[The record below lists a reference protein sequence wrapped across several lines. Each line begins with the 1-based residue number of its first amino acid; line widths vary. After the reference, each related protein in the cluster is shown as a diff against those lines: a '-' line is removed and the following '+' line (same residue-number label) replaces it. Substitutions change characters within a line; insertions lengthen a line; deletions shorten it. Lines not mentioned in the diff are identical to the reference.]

1 MSLVVEQRSG
11 DAARRQRSCRQ
22 VGGSYEGPVPES
34 STFCHLCA
42 FHAQPVSPVTEAQS
56 SRIHLQALGPLS
68 VSRSDGGATTPLL
81 TQPRRLAVLAYLVLA
96 RPRGLHSR
104 DTLVALLWPEADQAS
119 GRHALRNAL
128 HGIRQASGEV
138 VVTAGDE
145 QVGVNRDRISCDAI
159 GLEADLAA
167 GRLAEALTRYTGEL
181 LQGFHVADAPEFE
194 RWLDAER
201 GRLRDSVFRAA
212 VACADSCRARGDFDG
227 ALFAARRASALAPD
241 DEVSLRRLMEI
252 QSTAGDRAAAL
263 REYDRFAERAGDDYG
278 IEPGAETLQL
288 VRALRASV
296 APATRPAEP
305 EIARPVAPTT
315 IAPPQETTTTPAVV
329 GEVVRGPRLEDTRGR
344 RHRLVAGIAT
354 MVALTVILI
363 IGLRSKPLAHAS
375 GTRSLGESAL
385 RPPIGPASRL
395 PERYRADTALL
406 RRYLV
411 AETELEFASPT
422 AARASFQRLAD
433 EAPLYA
439 PAWAGLSFALFQSA
453 FDEMPPSDALPRAVA
468 AANRALGLDSTL
480 VEAQSTLIANA
491 MFGRWDL
498 PDTKRR
504 LDVALAHYPNDPEL
518 NNLLATWHR
527 WRGDVDVAVRLKEHA
542 LAIDPLSP
550 RFANQVGWSLY
561 LAHRCGEAA
570 EVFSRIS
577 EDRRG
582 QVYANL
588 TQYLALKCLGKMDEA
603 AVALRESLLGTGDTA
618 LAKLLDPPLPPARRD
633 SALRAVFRAR
643 LDRHFAERSRRWL
656 SSADAMVQ
664 YAEMGQRDS
673 TLVWLDSMYV
683 ERAMML
689 HVVPFD
695 PTMDFLRDDPRFEDF
710 LRRLPWKPQSTRPPS
725 VNRPL

>member
-1 MSLVVEQRSG
+1 M
-11 DAARRQRSCRQ
+11 
-22 VGGSYEGPVPES
+22 
-34 STFCHLCA
+34 T
-42 FHAQPVSPVTEAQS
+42 
-56 SRIHLQALGPLS
+56 
-68 VSRSDGGATTPLL
+68 RSDGGATTPLL

-128 HGIRQASGEV
+128 HGIRQALGEV

-145 QVGVNRDRISCDAI
+145 QVGVNRDRISCDAMA
-159 GLEADLAA
+159 LETDLAA

-201 GRLRDSVFRAA
+201 SRLHDSVFRAA
-212 VACADSCRARGDFDG
+212 VACAESCRARGDFDG

-252 QSTAGDRAAAL
+252 QSTAGDRAAAI
-263 REYDRFAERAGDDYG
+263 RAYDRFAQRADDDYG
-278 IEPGAETLQL
+278 VEPSAETLQL
-288 VRALRASV
+288 VRALRAPT
-296 APATRPAEP
+296 APATRPAESVT
-305 EIARPVAPTT
+305 ARPAAATSIPS
-315 IAPPQETTTTPAVV
+315 AQETTTTPAAPR
-329 GEVVRGPRLEDTRGR
+329 EVTRAQMLEGTRER
-344 RHRLVAGIAT
+344 RQRLVAGAAT
-354 MVALTVILI
+354 ALALTVLFI
-363 IGLRSKPLAHAS
+363 IGLRSGPLAQAS
-375 GTRSLGESAL
+375 GTRSLGGSTL
-385 RPPIGPASRL
+385 RPVIGPASRL
-395 PERYRADTALL
+395 PERYLADTALL

-411 AETELEFASPT
+411 AETDLERASPT
-422 AARASFQRLAD
+422 AARKSFQHLVD

-439 PAWAGLSFALFQSA
+439 PAWAGLSFALFASA

-468 AANRALGLDSTL
+468 AANRALALDSTL

-498 PDTKRR
+498 ADAKRR

-527 WRGDVDVAVRLKEHA
+527 WRGDVDIAVRLKQHA
-542 LAIDPLSP
+542 QAIDPLSP

-561 LAHRCGEAA
+561 LAHRCAEAA
-570 EVFSRIS
+570 DAFRRIA

-582 QVYANL
+582 QVYANR

-618 LAKLLDPPLPPARRD
+618 LAKLLDPPLPAARRD
-633 SALRAVFRAR
+633 SALHAIFRAR
-643 LDRHFAERSRRWL
+643 LDRYFAERSQRWH
-656 SSADAMVQ
+656 SSAEAMLD

-683 ERAMML
+683 ERATML

-695 PTMDFLRDDPRFEDF
+695 PTMDFLRDDPRFENF
-710 LRRLPWKPQSTRPPS
+710 LRRLPWKPRSYSTANARAS
-725 VNRPL
+725 ERR